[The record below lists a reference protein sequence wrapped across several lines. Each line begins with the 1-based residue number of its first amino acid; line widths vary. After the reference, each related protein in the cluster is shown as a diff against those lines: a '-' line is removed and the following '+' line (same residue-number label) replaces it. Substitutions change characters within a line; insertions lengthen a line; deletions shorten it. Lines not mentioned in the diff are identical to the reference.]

1 MAEKSNNI
9 ESSDFIRD
17 IIREDLDTGKH
28 ATTVTRF
35 PPEPNGYL
43 HLGHAKSI
51 CLNFGIAQENSS
63 TGSRCHLRFDDTN
76 PTKEETEYV
85 ESIKEDIKWLGFD
98 WGDHLYFASN
108 NFEQLYEWAVHL
120 ITEGK
125 AYIDDLSAD
134 QIREY
139 RGSLTEP
146 GKDSPFRERPANE
159 SLDLFSKMRNGE
171 FKDGE
176 KVLRAKIDMADP
188 NINLRDPVIYRILHA
203 NHHRTGNDW
212 CIYPSYD
219 FAHGQCDAI
228 EAITHSICTL
238 EFEQHRPLYD
248 WFIDNLPVPHKP
260 RQIEFSKLQPTY
272 TLMSKR
278 RLIEMVEENH
288 VDGWDDPRM
297 STISGMRRR
306 GYPPEAL
313 RTFCKSVGVTKFSGI
328 TDLALLEHS
337 IREQLNREALRKMV
351 VLDPIK
357 VTITNWPGD
366 DHKEMMNAVNNP
378 EDQSL
383 GTRAIPMTGT
393 VYIERDDFMEDP
405 PKKFYRLSLG
415 SEVRLRYSYCI
426 KCDEVIKDSEGNV
439 TELKCTYDPLTL
451 GKNPEGRKVRA
462 AIHWVPFNEAI
473 SAEIRLYERTFMVE
487 DPGSKED
494 WRDVI
499 NSNALTVL
507 NDSKLEPSLA
517 NAGIGEGYQFERKG
531 YFCVDS
537 KDSSPDSLVFNRTIA
552 LRDSWAKM
560 NKK

>member
-159 SLDLFSKMRNGE
+159 SLELFSKMRNGE
-171 FKDGE
+171 FKHGE

>member
-1 MAEKSNNI
+1 MAEKTDTSG
-9 ESSDFIRD
+9 SSDFIRD
-17 IIREDLDTGKH
+17 IIREDLGSGKH
-28 ATTVTRF
+28 ETTVTRF

-51 CLNFGIAQENSS
+51 CLNFGIGQENKS

-98 WGDHLYFASN
+98 WGDHLYFASD
-108 NFEQLYEWAVHL
+108 NFEQLFEWAVHL
-120 ITEGK
+120 IENDK
-125 AYIDDLSAD
+125 AYVDDLSAD

-146 GKDSPFRERPANE
+146 GKDSPFRNRPSNE
-159 SLDLFSKMRNGE
+159 SLELFAMMRRGD

-176 KVLRAKIDMADP
+176 KVLRAKIDMSDP
-188 NINLRDPVIYRILHA
+188 NINMRDPVIYRILHA

-278 RLIEMVEENH
+278 RLIEMVEEKH

-297 STISGMRRR
+297 STVSGMRRR
-306 GYPPEAL
+306 GYPAEAL
-313 RTFCKSVGVTKFSGI
+313 RNFCKSVGVTKFSGI
-328 TDLALLEHS
+328 TDIALMEHS
-337 IREQLNREALRKMV
+337 IREQLNRDALRRMV

-357 VTITNWPGD
+357 VTITNWPGN
-366 DHKEMMNAVNNP
+366 DHQEMMNAVNNP

-383 GTRAIPMTGT
+383 GTREVPLSGT
-393 VYIERDDFMEDP
+393 VYIEREDFMEDP
-405 PKKFYRLSLG
+405 PKKFYRLSPG

-426 KCDEVIKDSEGNV
+426 KCDEVIKDTNDNV
-439 TELKCTYDPLTL
+439 IELKCSYDPLTL

-473 SAEIRLYERTFMVE
+473 SAEVRLYERTFTVE
-487 DPGSKED
+487 EPGSEQD
-494 WRDVI
+494 WRNVI
-499 NSNALTVL
+499 NPDALTVL
-507 NDSKLEPSLA
+507 HDSKLEPSLTEVS
-517 NAGIGEGYQFERKG
+517 IGQSYQFERKG
-531 YFCVDS
+531 YFCLDS
-537 KDSSPDSLVFNRTIA
+537 RDSSPETLVFNRTIA
-552 LRDSWAKM
+552 LRDSWAKI

>member
-1 MAEKSNNI
+1 MAENSNIN
-9 ESSDFIRD
+9 ETSDFIRD
-17 IIREDLDTGKH
+17 IIREDLDAGKH
-28 ATTVTRF
+28 STTVTRF

-51 CLNFGIAQENSS
+51 CLNFGIAEENAS

-85 ESIKEDIKWLGFD
+85 DSIQEDIKWLGFD
-98 WGDHLYFASN
+98 WGDYLYFASD
-108 NFEQLYEWAVHL
+108 NFEQLYEWAVFL
-120 ITEGK
+120 INQGK
-125 AYIDDLSAD
+125 AYVDELTAD

-139 RGSLTEP
+139 RGTLTEP
-146 GKDSPFRERPANE
+146 GKDSPFRDRPAEE
-159 SLDLFSKMRNGE
+159 SLEIFSKMRSGQ
-171 FKDGE
+171 FKNGE

-203 NHHRTGNDW
+203 EHHRTGTDW

-228 EAITHSICTL
+228 EAITHSLCTL

-248 WFIDNLPVPHKP
+248 WFIDNLPVSHKP
-260 RQIEFSKLQPTY
+260 RQIEFSKLQPTF

-278 RLIEMVEENH
+278 RLIQMVEEGH
-288 VDGWDDPRM
+288 VDAWDDPRM

-313 RTFCKSVGVTKFSGI
+313 RSFCKTVGVTKFTGI
-328 TDLALLEHS
+328 TDIALLEHA

-357 VTITNWPGD
+357 VSITNWPGE
-366 DHKEMMNAVNNP
+366 DHTEQMNAINNP
-378 EDQSL
+378 GDDSL
-383 GTRAIPMTGT
+383 GARTIPLSSN
-393 VYIERDDFMEDP
+393 VYIERDDFMQDP
-405 PKKFYRLSLG
+405 PKKFYRLSPG

-426 KCDEVIKDSEGNV
+426 TCDEVIKDSAGV
-439 TELKCTYDPLTL
+439 VIELKCTYDPLTL

-462 AIHWVPFNEAI
+462 AIHWVPFNEAL
-473 SAEIRLYERTFMVE
+473 SAEIRLYERTFTVDEPGAE
-487 DPGSKED
+487 DD
-494 WRDVI
+494 WRTVI
-499 NSNALTVL
+499 NPDALTVL
-507 NDSKLEPSLA
+507 KNSKLEPSLA
-517 NAGIGEGYQFERKG
+517 EAIIGTSYQFERKG

-537 KDSSPDSLVFNRTIA
+537 KNSSKNSLVFNRTIA

>member
-1 MAEKSNNI
+1 MAEKTDTSG
-9 ESSDFIRD
+9 SSDFIRD
-17 IIREDLDTGKH
+17 IIREDLGSGKH
-28 ATTVTRF
+28 ETTVTRF

-51 CLNFGIAQENSS
+51 CLNFGIAQENKS

-98 WGDHLYFASN
+98 WGDHLYFASD
-108 NFEQLYEWAVHL
+108 NFEQLFEWAVHL
-120 ITEGK
+120 IENDK
-125 AYIDDLSAD
+125 AYVDDLSAD

-146 GKDSPFRERPANE
+146 GKDSPFRNRPSNE
-159 SLDLFSKMRNGE
+159 SLELFAMMRRGD

-176 KVLRAKIDMADP
+176 KVLRAKIDMSDP
-188 NINLRDPVIYRILHA
+188 NINMRDPVIYRILHA

-278 RLIEMVEENH
+278 RLIEMVEEKH

-297 STISGMRRR
+297 STVSGMRRR
-306 GYPPEAL
+306 GYPAEAL
-313 RTFCKSVGVTKFSGI
+313 RNFCKSVGVTKFSGI
-328 TDLALLEHS
+328 TDIALMEHS
-337 IREQLNREALRKMV
+337 IREQLNRDALRRMV

-357 VTITNWPGD
+357 VTITNWPGN
-366 DHKEMMNAVNNP
+366 DHQEMMNAVNNP

-383 GTRAIPMTGT
+383 GTREVPLSGT
-393 VYIERDDFMEDP
+393 VYIEREDFMEDP
-405 PKKFYRLSLG
+405 PKKFYRLSPG

-426 KCDEVIKDSEGNV
+426 KCDEVIKDTNDNV
-439 TELKCTYDPLTL
+439 IELKCSYDPLTL

-473 SAEIRLYERTFMVE
+473 SAEVRLYERTFTVE
-487 DPGSKED
+487 DPGSEED
-494 WRDVI
+494 WRNVI
-499 NSNALTVL
+499 NPDALTVL
-507 NDSKLEPSLA
+507 HDSKLEPSLTEV
-517 NAGIGEGYQFERKG
+517 NIGQSYQFERKG
-531 YFCVDS
+531 YFCLDS
-537 KDSSPDSLVFNRTIA
+537 RDSSPESLVFNRTIA
-552 LRDSWAKM
+552 LRDSWAKI

>member
-1 MAEKSNNI
+1 MAEKTDTSG
-9 ESSDFIRD
+9 SSDFIRD
-17 IIREDLDTGKH
+17 IIREDLGSGKH
-28 ATTVTRF
+28 ETTVTRF

-51 CLNFGIAQENSS
+51 CLNFGIGQENKS
-63 TGSRCHLRFDDTN
+63 TGARCHLRFDDTN

-98 WGDHLYFASN
+98 WGDHLYFASD
-108 NFEQLYEWAVHL
+108 NFEQLFEWAVHL
-120 ITEGK
+120 IENDK
-125 AYIDDLSAD
+125 AYVDDLSAD
-134 QIREY
+134 HIREY

-146 GKDSPFRERPANE
+146 GKDSPFRNRPSNE
-159 SLDLFSKMRNGE
+159 SLELFAMMRRGD

-176 KVLRAKIDMADP
+176 KVLRAKIDMSDP
-188 NINLRDPVIYRILHA
+188 NINMRDPVIYRILHA

-278 RLIEMVEENH
+278 RLIEMVEEKH

-297 STISGMRRR
+297 STVSGMRRR
-306 GYPPEAL
+306 GYPAEAL
-313 RTFCKSVGVTKFSGI
+313 RNFCKSVGVTKFSGI
-328 TDLALLEHS
+328 TDIALMEHS
-337 IREQLNREALRKMV
+337 IREQLNRDALRRMV

-357 VTITNWPGD
+357 VTITNWPGN
-366 DHKEMMNAVNNP
+366 DHQEMMNAVNNP

-383 GTRAIPMTGT
+383 GTREVPLSGT
-393 VYIERDDFMEDP
+393 VYIEREDFMEDP
-405 PKKFYRLSLG
+405 PKKFYRLSPG

-426 KCDEVIKDSEGNV
+426 KCDEVIKDTNGNV
-439 TELKCTYDPLTL
+439 IELKCSYDPLTL

-473 SAEIRLYERTFMVE
+473 SAEVRLYERTFTVE
-487 DPGSKED
+487 DPGSEED
-494 WRDVI
+494 WRNVI
-499 NSNALTVL
+499 NPDALTVL
-507 NDSKLEPSLA
+507 HDSKLEPSLTEVS
-517 NAGIGEGYQFERKG
+517 IGQSYQFERKG
-531 YFCVDS
+531 YFCLDS
-537 KDSSPDSLVFNRTIA
+537 RDSSPESLVFNRTIA
-552 LRDSWAKM
+552 LRDSWAKI

>member
-1 MAEKSNNI
+1 MAEKTDTSG
-9 ESSDFIRD
+9 SSDFIRD
-17 IIREDLDTGKH
+17 IIREDLGSGKH
-28 ATTVTRF
+28 ETTVTRF

-51 CLNFGIAQENSS
+51 CLNFGIGQENKS

-98 WGDHLYFASN
+98 WGDHLYFASD
-108 NFEQLYEWAVHL
+108 NFEQLFEWAVHL
-120 ITEGK
+120 IENDK
-125 AYIDDLSAD
+125 AYVDDLSAD

-146 GKDSPFRERPANE
+146 GKDSPFRNRPSNE
-159 SLDLFSKMRNGE
+159 SLELFAMMRRGD

-176 KVLRAKIDMADP
+176 KVLRAKIDMSDP
-188 NINLRDPVIYRILHA
+188 NINMRDPVIYRILHA

-278 RLIEMVEENH
+278 RLIEMVEEKH

-297 STISGMRRR
+297 STVSGMRRR
-306 GYPPEAL
+306 GYPAEAL
-313 RTFCKSVGVTKFSGI
+313 RNFCKSVGVTKFSGI
-328 TDLALLEHS
+328 TDIALMEHS
-337 IREQLNREALRKMV
+337 IREQLNHDALRRMV

-357 VTITNWPGD
+357 VTITNWPGN
-366 DHKEMMNAVNNP
+366 DHQEMMNAVNNP

-383 GTRAIPMTGT
+383 GTREVPLSGT
-393 VYIERDDFMEDP
+393 VYIEREDFMEDP
-405 PKKFYRLSLG
+405 PKKFYRLSPG

-426 KCDEVIKDSEGNV
+426 KCDEVIKDTNDNV
-439 TELKCTYDPLTL
+439 IELKCSYDPLTL

-473 SAEIRLYERTFMVE
+473 SAEVRLYERTFTVE
-487 DPGSKED
+487 DPGSEED
-494 WRDVI
+494 WRNVI
-499 NSNALTVL
+499 NPDALTVL
-507 NDSKLEPSLA
+507 HDSKLEPSLTEVS
-517 NAGIGEGYQFERKG
+517 IGQSYQFERKG
-531 YFCVDS
+531 YFCLDS
-537 KDSSPDSLVFNRTIA
+537 RDSSPESLVFNRTIA
-552 LRDSWAKM
+552 LRDSWAKI

>member
-1 MAEKSNNI
+1 MAEKTDTSG
-9 ESSDFIRD
+9 SSDFIRD
-17 IIREDLDTGKH
+17 IIREDLGTGKH
-28 ATTVTRF
+28 ETTVTRF

-51 CLNFGIAQENSS
+51 CLNFGIGQENKS

-98 WGDHLYFASN
+98 WGDHLYFASD
-108 NFEQLYEWAVHL
+108 NFEQLFEWAVHL
-120 ITEGK
+120 IENDK
-125 AYIDDLSAD
+125 AYVDDLSAD

-146 GKDSPFRERPANE
+146 GKDSPFRNRPSNE
-159 SLDLFSKMRNGE
+159 SLELFAMMRRGD

-176 KVLRAKIDMADP
+176 KVLRAKIDMSDP
-188 NINLRDPVIYRILHA
+188 NINMRDPVIYRILHA

-278 RLIEMVEENH
+278 RLIEMVEEKH

-297 STISGMRRR
+297 STVSGMRRR
-306 GYPPEAL
+306 GYPAEAL
-313 RTFCKSVGVTKFSGI
+313 RNFCKSVGVTKFSGI
-328 TDLALLEHS
+328 TDIALMEHS
-337 IREQLNREALRKMV
+337 IREQLNRDALRRMV

-357 VTITNWPGD
+357 VTITNWPGN
-366 DHKEMMNAVNNP
+366 DHQEMMNAVNNP

-383 GTRAIPMTGT
+383 GTREVPLSGT
-393 VYIERDDFMEDP
+393 VYIEREDFMEDP
-405 PKKFYRLSLG
+405 PKKFYRLSPG
-415 SEVRLRYSYCI
+415 SEVRLRYAYCI
-426 KCDEVIKDSEGNV
+426 KCDEVIKDTNDNV
-439 TELKCTYDPLTL
+439 IELKCSYDPLTL

-473 SAEIRLYERTFMVE
+473 SAEVRLYERTFTVE
-487 DPGSKED
+487 DPGSEED
-494 WRDVI
+494 WRNVI
-499 NSNALTVL
+499 NPDALTVL
-507 NDSKLEPSLA
+507 HDSKLEPSLTEV
-517 NAGIGEGYQFERKG
+517 NIGQSYQFERKG
-531 YFCVDS
+531 YFCLDS
-537 KDSSPDSLVFNRTIA
+537 RDSSPESLVFNRTIA
-552 LRDSWAKM
+552 LRDSWAKI

>member
-159 SLDLFSKMRNGE
+159 SLELFSKMRNGE

>member
-1 MAEKSNNI
+1 MAEKTDTSG
-9 ESSDFIRD
+9 SSDFIRD
-17 IIREDLDTGKH
+17 IIREDLGSGKH
-28 ATTVTRF
+28 ETTVTRF

-51 CLNFGIAQENSS
+51 CLNFGIGQENKS

-98 WGDHLYFASN
+98 WGDHLYFASD
-108 NFEQLYEWAVHL
+108 NFEQLFEWAVHL
-120 ITEGK
+120 IENDK
-125 AYIDDLSAD
+125 AYVDDLSAD

-146 GKDSPFRERPANE
+146 GKDSPFRNRPSNE
-159 SLDLFSKMRNGE
+159 SLELFAMMRRGD

-176 KVLRAKIDMADP
+176 KVLRAKIDMSDP
-188 NINLRDPVIYRILHA
+188 NINMRDPVIYRILHA

-278 RLIEMVEENH
+278 RLIEMVEEKH

-297 STISGMRRR
+297 STVSGMRRR
-306 GYPPEAL
+306 GYPAEAL
-313 RTFCKSVGVTKFSGI
+313 RNFCKSVGVTKFSGI
-328 TDLALLEHS
+328 TDIALMEHS
-337 IREQLNREALRKMV
+337 IREQLNRDALRRMV

-357 VTITNWPGD
+357 VTITNWPGN
-366 DHKEMMNAVNNP
+366 DHQEMMNAVNNP

-383 GTRAIPMTGT
+383 GTREVPLSGT
-393 VYIERDDFMEDP
+393 VYIEREDFMEDP
-405 PKKFYRLSLG
+405 PKKFYRLSPG

-426 KCDEVIKDSEGNV
+426 KCDEVIKDTNDNV
-439 TELKCTYDPLTL
+439 IELKCSYDPLTL

-473 SAEIRLYERTFMVE
+473 SAEVRLYERTFTVE
-487 DPGSKED
+487 DPGSEED
-494 WRDVI
+494 WRNVI
-499 NSNALTVL
+499 NPDALTVL
-507 NDSKLEPSLA
+507 HDSKLEPSLTEVS
-517 NAGIGEGYQFERKG
+517 IGQSYQFERKG
-531 YFCVDS
+531 YFCLDS
-537 KDSSPDSLVFNRTIA
+537 RDSSPESLVFNRTIA
-552 LRDSWAKM
+552 LRDSWAKI

>member
-1 MAEKSNNI
+1 MAEKTDTSG
-9 ESSDFIRD
+9 SSDFIRD
-17 IIREDLDTGKH
+17 IIREDLGSGKH
-28 ATTVTRF
+28 ETTVTRF

-51 CLNFGIAQENSS
+51 CLNFGIGQENKS

-98 WGDHLYFASN
+98 WGDHLYFASD
-108 NFEQLYEWAVHL
+108 NFEQLFEWAVHL
-120 ITEGK
+120 IENDK
-125 AYIDDLSAD
+125 AYVDDLSAD

-146 GKDSPFRERPANE
+146 GKDSPFRNRPSNE
-159 SLDLFSKMRNGE
+159 SLELFAMMRRGD

-176 KVLRAKIDMADP
+176 KVLRAKIDMSDP
-188 NINLRDPVIYRILHA
+188 NINMRDPVIYRILHA

-278 RLIEMVEENH
+278 RLIEMVEEKH

-297 STISGMRRR
+297 STVSGMRRR
-306 GYPPEAL
+306 GYPAEAL
-313 RTFCKSVGVTKFSGI
+313 RNFCKSVGVTKFSGI
-328 TDLALLEHS
+328 TDIALMEHS
-337 IREQLNREALRKMV
+337 IREQLNRDALRRMV

-357 VTITNWPGD
+357 VTITNWPGN
-366 DHKEMMNAVNNP
+366 DHQEMMNAVNNP

-383 GTRAIPMTGT
+383 GTREVPLSGT
-393 VYIERDDFMEDP
+393 VYIEREDFMEDP
-405 PKKFYRLSLG
+405 PKKFYRLSPG

-426 KCDEVIKDSEGNV
+426 KCDEVIKDTNDNV
-439 TELKCTYDPLTL
+439 IELKCSYDPLTL

-473 SAEIRLYERTFMVE
+473 SAEVRLYERTFTVE
-487 DPGSKED
+487 DPGSEED
-494 WRDVI
+494 WRNVI
-499 NSNALTVL
+499 NPDALTVL
-507 NDSKLEPSLA
+507 HDSKLEPSLTEVS
-517 NAGIGEGYQFERKG
+517 IGQSYQFERKG
-531 YFCVDS
+531 YFCLDS
-537 KDSSPDSLVFNRTIA
+537 RDSSPETLVFNRTIA
-552 LRDSWAKM
+552 LRDSWAKI

>member
-1 MAEKSNNI
+1 MAEKTDTSG
-9 ESSDFIRD
+9 SSDFIRD
-17 IIREDLDTGKH
+17 IIREDLGSGKH
-28 ATTVTRF
+28 ETTVTRF

-51 CLNFGIAQENSS
+51 CLNFGIGQENKS

-98 WGDHLYFASN
+98 WGDHLYFASD
-108 NFEQLYEWAVHL
+108 NFEQLFEWAVHL
-120 ITEGK
+120 IENDK
-125 AYIDDLSAD
+125 AYVDDLSAD

-146 GKDSPFRERPANE
+146 GKDSPFRNRPSNE
-159 SLDLFSKMRNGE
+159 SLELFAMMRRGD

-176 KVLRAKIDMADP
+176 KVLRAKIDMSDP
-188 NINLRDPVIYRILHA
+188 NINMRDPVIYRILHA

-278 RLIEMVEENH
+278 RLIEMVEEKH

-297 STISGMRRR
+297 STVSGMRRR
-306 GYPPEAL
+306 GYPAEAL
-313 RTFCKSVGVTKFSGI
+313 RNFCKSVGVTKFSGI
-328 TDLALLEHS
+328 TDIALMEHS
-337 IREQLNREALRKMV
+337 IREQLNRDALRRMV

-357 VTITNWPGD
+357 VTITNWPGN
-366 DHKEMMNAVNNP
+366 DHQEMMNAVNNP

-383 GTRAIPMTGT
+383 GTREVPLSGT
-393 VYIERDDFMEDP
+393 VYIEREDFMEDP
-405 PKKFYRLSLG
+405 PKKFYRLSPG

-426 KCDEVIKDSEGNV
+426 KCDEVIKDSNGNV
-439 TELKCTYDPLTL
+439 IELKCSYDPLTL

-473 SAEIRLYERTFMVE
+473 SAEVRLYERTFTVE
-487 DPGSKED
+487 DPGSEED
-494 WRDVI
+494 WRNVI
-499 NSNALTVL
+499 NPDALTVL

-552 LRDSWAKM
+552 LRDSWAKI

>member
-1 MAEKSNNI
+1 MAEKTDTSG
-9 ESSDFIRD
+9 SSDFIRD
-17 IIREDLDTGKH
+17 IIREDLGSGKH
-28 ATTVTRF
+28 ETTVTRF

-51 CLNFGIAQENSS
+51 CLNFGIGQENKS

-98 WGDHLYFASN
+98 WGDHLYFASD
-108 NFEQLYEWAVHL
+108 NFEQLFEWAVHL
-120 ITEGK
+120 IENDK
-125 AYIDDLSAD
+125 AYVDDLSAD

-146 GKDSPFRERPANE
+146 GKDSPFRNRPSNE
-159 SLDLFSKMRNGE
+159 SLELFAMMRRGD

-176 KVLRAKIDMADP
+176 KVLRAKIDMSDP
-188 NINLRDPVIYRILHA
+188 NINMRDPVIYRILHA
-203 NHHRTGNDW
+203 NHHRTGNNW

-278 RLIEMVEENH
+278 RLIEMVEEKH

-297 STISGMRRR
+297 STVSGMRRR
-306 GYPPEAL
+306 GYPAEAL
-313 RTFCKSVGVTKFSGI
+313 RNFCKSVGVTKFSGI
-328 TDLALLEHS
+328 TDIALMEHS
-337 IREQLNREALRKMV
+337 IREQLNRDALRRMV

-357 VTITNWPGD
+357 VTITNWPGN
-366 DHKEMMNAVNNP
+366 DHQEMMNAVNNP

-383 GTRAIPMTGT
+383 GTREVPLSGT
-393 VYIERDDFMEDP
+393 VYIEREDFMEDP
-405 PKKFYRLSLG
+405 PKKFYRLSPG

-426 KCDEVIKDSEGNV
+426 KCDEVIKDTNDNV
-439 TELKCTYDPLTL
+439 IELKCSYDPLTL

-462 AIHWVPFNEAI
+462 AIHWVSFNEAI
-473 SAEIRLYERTFMVE
+473 SAEVRLYERTFTVE
-487 DPGSKED
+487 DPGSEED
-494 WRDVI
+494 WRNVI
-499 NSNALTVL
+499 NPDALTVL
-507 NDSKLEPSLA
+507 HDSKLEPSLTEVS
-517 NAGIGEGYQFERKG
+517 IGQSYQFERKG
-531 YFCVDS
+531 YFCLDS
-537 KDSSPDSLVFNRTIA
+537 RDSSPETLVFNRTIA
-552 LRDSWAKM
+552 LRDSWAKI

>member
-1 MAEKSNNI
+1 MAEKTDTSG
-9 ESSDFIRD
+9 SSDFIRD
-17 IIREDLDTGKH
+17 IIREDLGSGKH
-28 ATTVTRF
+28 ETTVTRF

-51 CLNFGIAQENSS
+51 CLNFGIGQENKS

-98 WGDHLYFASN
+98 WGDHLYFASD
-108 NFEQLYEWAVHL
+108 NFEQLFEWAVHL
-120 ITEGK
+120 IENDK
-125 AYIDDLSAD
+125 AYVDDLSAD

-146 GKDSPFRERPANE
+146 GKDSPFRNRPSNE
-159 SLDLFSKMRNGE
+159 SLELFAMMRRGD

-176 KVLRAKIDMADP
+176 KVLRAKIDMSDP
-188 NINLRDPVIYRILHA
+188 NINMRDPVIYRILHA

-278 RLIEMVEENH
+278 RLIEMVEEKH

-297 STISGMRRR
+297 STVSGMRRR
-306 GYPPEAL
+306 GYPAEAL
-313 RTFCKSVGVTKFSGI
+313 RNFCKSVGVTKFSGI
-328 TDLALLEHS
+328 TDIALMEHS
-337 IREQLNREALRKMV
+337 IREQLNRDALRRMV

-357 VTITNWPGD
+357 VTITNWPGN
-366 DHKEMMNAVNNP
+366 DHQEMMNAVNNP

-383 GTRAIPMTGT
+383 GTREVPLSGT
-393 VYIERDDFMEDP
+393 VYIEREDFMEDP
-405 PKKFYRLSLG
+405 PKKFYRLSPG

-426 KCDEVIKDSEGNV
+426 KCDEVIKDTNDNV
-439 TELKCTYDPLTL
+439 IELKCSYDPLTL

-473 SAEIRLYERTFMVE
+473 SAEVRLYERTFTVE
-487 DPGSKED
+487 DPGSEED
-494 WRDVI
+494 WRNVI
-499 NSNALTVL
+499 NPDALTVL

-552 LRDSWAKM
+552 LRDSWAKI

>member
-139 RGSLTEP
+139 RGTLTEP

-159 SLDLFSKMRNGE
+159 SLELFSKMRNGE

>member
-139 RGSLTEP
+139 RGTLTEP

-159 SLDLFSKMRNGE
+159 SLELFSKMRNGE

-238 EFEQHRPLYD
+238 EFEQHRPLYN

-439 TELKCTYDPLTL
+439 TELRCTYDPLTL

>member
-1 MAEKSNNI
+1 MAEKTDIS

-17 IIREDLDTGKH
+17 IIREDLESGKH
-28 ATTVTRF
+28 PTTVTRF

-51 CLNFGIAQENSS
+51 CLNFGIAQENNS
-63 TGSRCHLRFDDTN
+63 TGARCHLRFDDTN
-76 PTKEETEYV
+76 PTREDTEYV

-98 WGDHLYFASN
+98 WADHLYFASD
-108 NFEQLYEWAVHL
+108 NFDQLYEWAVHL
-120 ITEGK
+120 IDAGK
-125 AYIDDLSAD
+125 AYVDELSAD

-146 GKDSPFRERPANE
+146 GKDSPFRNRPADE
-159 SLDLFSKMRNGE
+159 SLDLFSRMRRGD

-176 KVLRAKIDMADP
+176 KVLRAKINMADP
-188 NINLRDPVIYRILHA
+188 NINMRDPVIYRILHA
-203 NHHRTGNDW
+203 HHHRTGKHW

-238 EFEQHRPLYD
+238 EFEQHRPLYE
-248 WFIDNLPVPHKP
+248 WFINNLPVPNNP
-260 RQIEFSKLQPTY
+260 RQIEFSKLQPTF

-278 RLIEMVEENH
+278 RLIEMVEEKH

-297 STISGMRRR
+297 STLSGMRRR
-306 GYPPEAL
+306 GYPAEAL
-313 RTFCKSVGVTKFSGI
+313 RNFCKSVGVTKFSGI
-328 TDLALLEHS
+328 TDIALLEHS
-337 IREQLNREALRKMV
+337 IREQLNREAQRRMV

-378 EDQSL
+378 EDDAL
-383 GTRAIPMTGT
+383 GSRKVPLTGT
-393 VYIERDDFMEDP
+393 VYVERDDFMEDP
-405 PKKFYRLSLG
+405 PKKFYRLSPG

-426 KCDEVIKDSEGNV
+426 KCDEVIKDAEGNV
-439 TELKCTYDPLTL
+439 IELKCSYDPQTL

-473 SAEIRLYERTFMVE
+473 SAEVRLYERTFTVE
-487 DPGSKED
+487 DPGSEED
-494 WRDVI
+494 WRNVI
-499 NSNALTVL
+499 NPESLTIL
-507 NDSKLEPSLA
+507 YRSKLEPSLA
-517 NAGIGEGYQFERKG
+517 EANPVNRYQFERKG
-531 YFCVDS
+531 YFCLDS

-552 LRDSWAKM
+552 LRDSWAKF

>member
-1 MAEKSNNI
+1 MAEKTDTSG
-9 ESSDFIRD
+9 SSDFIRD
-17 IIREDLDTGKH
+17 IIREDLGSGKH
-28 ATTVTRF
+28 ETTVTRF

-51 CLNFGIAQENSS
+51 CLNFGIGQENKS
-63 TGSRCHLRFDDTN
+63 TGARCHLRFDDTN

-98 WGDHLYFASN
+98 WGDHLYFASD
-108 NFEQLYEWAVHL
+108 NFEQLFEWAVHL
-120 ITEGK
+120 IENDK
-125 AYIDDLSAD
+125 AYVDDLSAD

-146 GKDSPFRERPANE
+146 GKDSPFRNRPSNE
-159 SLDLFSKMRNGE
+159 SLELFAMMRRGD

-176 KVLRAKIDMADP
+176 KVLRAKIDMSDP
-188 NINLRDPVIYRILHA
+188 NINMRDPVIYRILHA

-278 RLIEMVEENH
+278 RLIEMVEEKH

-297 STISGMRRR
+297 STVSGMRRR
-306 GYPPEAL
+306 GYPAEAL
-313 RTFCKSVGVTKFSGI
+313 RNFCKSVGVTKFSGI
-328 TDLALLEHS
+328 TDIALMEHS
-337 IREQLNREALRKMV
+337 IREQLNRDALRRMV

-357 VTITNWPGD
+357 VTITNWPGN
-366 DHKEMMNAVNNP
+366 DHQEMMNAVNNP

-383 GTRAIPMTGT
+383 GTREVPLSGT
-393 VYIERDDFMEDP
+393 VYIEREDFMEDP
-405 PKKFYRLSLG
+405 PKKFYRLSPG

-426 KCDEVIKDSEGNV
+426 KCDEVIKDTNDNV
-439 TELKCTYDPLTL
+439 IELKCSYDPLTL

-473 SAEIRLYERTFMVE
+473 SAEVRLYERTFTVE
-487 DPGSKED
+487 DPGSEED
-494 WRDVI
+494 WRNVI
-499 NSNALTVL
+499 NPDALTVL
-507 NDSKLEPSLA
+507 HDSKLEPSLTEVS
-517 NAGIGEGYQFERKG
+517 IGQSYQFERKG
-531 YFCVDS
+531 YFCLDS
-537 KDSSPDSLVFNRTIA
+537 RDSSPESLVFNRTIA
-552 LRDSWAKM
+552 LRDSWAKI

>member
-1 MAEKSNNI
+1 MAEKTDIS

-17 IIREDLDTGKH
+17 IIREDLESGKH
-28 ATTVTRF
+28 PTTVTRF

-51 CLNFGIAQENSS
+51 CLNFGIAQENNS
-63 TGSRCHLRFDDTN
+63 TGARCHLRFDDTN
-76 PTKEETEYV
+76 PTREDTEYV

-98 WGDHLYFASN
+98 WADHLYFASD
-108 NFEQLYEWAVHL
+108 NFDQLYEWAVHL
-120 ITEGK
+120 IDAGK
-125 AYIDDLSAD
+125 AYVDELSAD

-146 GKDSPFRERPANE
+146 GKDSPFRNRPADE
-159 SLDLFSKMRNGE
+159 SLDLFSRMRRGD

-176 KVLRAKIDMADP
+176 KVLRAKINMADP
-188 NINLRDPVIYRILHA
+188 NINMRDPVIYRILHA
-203 NHHRTGNDW
+203 HHHRTGKHW

-238 EFEQHRPLYD
+238 EFEQHRPLYE
-248 WFIDNLPVPHKP
+248 WFIDNLPVPNNP
-260 RQIEFSKLQPTY
+260 RQIEFSKLQPTF

-278 RLIEMVEENH
+278 RLIEMVEEKH

-297 STISGMRRR
+297 STLSGMRRR
-306 GYPPEAL
+306 GYPAEAL
-313 RTFCKSVGVTKFSGI
+313 RNFCKSVGVTKFSGI
-328 TDLALLEHS
+328 TDIALLEHS
-337 IREQLNREALRKMV
+337 IREQLNREAQRRMV

-378 EDQSL
+378 EDDAL
-383 GTRAIPMTGT
+383 GSRKVPLTGT
-393 VYIERDDFMEDP
+393 VYVERDDFMEDP
-405 PKKFYRLSLG
+405 PKKFYRLSPG

-426 KCDEVIKDSEGNV
+426 KCDEVIKDAEGNV
-439 TELKCTYDPLTL
+439 IELKCSYDPQTL

-473 SAEIRLYERTFMVE
+473 SAEVRLYERTFTVE
-487 DPGSKED
+487 DPGSEED
-494 WRDVI
+494 WRNVI
-499 NSNALTVL
+499 NPESLTIL
-507 NDSKLEPSLA
+507 YRSKLEPSLA
-517 NAGIGEGYQFERKG
+517 EANPVNRYQFERKG
-531 YFCVDS
+531 YFCLDS

-552 LRDSWAKM
+552 LRDSWAKF

>member
-1 MAEKSNNI
+1 MAEKTDTSG
-9 ESSDFIRD
+9 SSDFIRD
-17 IIREDLDTGKH
+17 IIREDLGSGKH
-28 ATTVTRF
+28 ETTVTRF

-51 CLNFGIAQENSS
+51 CLNFGIGQENKS
-63 TGSRCHLRFDDTN
+63 TGARCHLRFDDTN

-98 WGDHLYFASN
+98 WGDHLYFASD
-108 NFEQLYEWAVHL
+108 NFEQLFEWAVHL
-120 ITEGK
+120 IENDK
-125 AYIDDLSAD
+125 AYVDDLSAD

-146 GKDSPFRERPANE
+146 GKDSPFRNRPSNE
-159 SLDLFSKMRNGE
+159 SLELFAMMRRGD

-176 KVLRAKIDMADP
+176 KVLRAKIDMSDP
-188 NINLRDPVIYRILHA
+188 NINMRDPVIYRILHA

-278 RLIEMVEENH
+278 RLIEMVEEKH

-297 STISGMRRR
+297 STVSGMRRR
-306 GYPPEAL
+306 GYPAEAL
-313 RTFCKSVGVTKFSGI
+313 RNFCKSVGVTKFSGI
-328 TDLALLEHS
+328 TDIALMEHS
-337 IREQLNREALRKMV
+337 IREQLNRDALRRMV

-357 VTITNWPGD
+357 VTITNWPGN
-366 DHKEMMNAVNNP
+366 DHQEMMNAVNNP

-383 GTRAIPMTGT
+383 GTREVPLSGT
-393 VYIERDDFMEDP
+393 VYIEREDFMEDP
-405 PKKFYRLSLG
+405 PKKFYRLSPG

-426 KCDEVIKDSEGNV
+426 KCDEVIKDTNGNV
-439 TELKCTYDPLTL
+439 IELKCSYDPLTL

-462 AIHWVPFNEAI
+462 AIHWVPFNESI
-473 SAEIRLYERTFMVE
+473 SAEVRLYERTFTVE
-487 DPGSKED
+487 DPGSEED
-494 WRDVI
+494 WRNVI
-499 NSNALTVL
+499 NPDALTVL
-507 NDSKLEPSLA
+507 HDSKLEPSLTEVS
-517 NAGIGEGYQFERKG
+517 IGQSYQFERKG
-531 YFCVDS
+531 YFCLDS
-537 KDSSPDSLVFNRTIA
+537 RDSSPESLVFNRTIA
-552 LRDSWAKM
+552 LRDSWAKI

>member
-1 MAEKSNNI
+1 MAEKTDTSG
-9 ESSDFIRD
+9 SSDFIRD
-17 IIREDLDTGKH
+17 IIREDLGSGKH
-28 ATTVTRF
+28 ETTVTRF

-51 CLNFGIAQENSS
+51 CLNFGIDQENKS
-63 TGSRCHLRFDDTN
+63 TGARCHLRFDDTN

-98 WGDHLYFASN
+98 WGDHLYFASD
-108 NFEQLYEWAVHL
+108 NFEQLFEWAVHL
-120 ITEGK
+120 IENDK
-125 AYIDDLSAD
+125 AYVDDLSAD

-146 GKDSPFRERPANE
+146 GKDSPFRNRPSNE
-159 SLDLFSKMRNGE
+159 SLELFAMMRRGD

-176 KVLRAKIDMADP
+176 KVLRAKIDMSDP
-188 NINLRDPVIYRILHA
+188 NINMRDPVIYRILHA

-278 RLIEMVEENH
+278 RLIEMVEEKH

-297 STISGMRRR
+297 STVSGMRRR
-306 GYPPEAL
+306 GYPAEAL
-313 RTFCKSVGVTKFSGI
+313 RNFCKSVGVTKFSGI
-328 TDLALLEHS
+328 TDVALMEHS
-337 IREQLNREALRKMV
+337 IREQLNRDALRRMV

-357 VTITNWPGD
+357 VTITNWPGN
-366 DHKEMMNAVNNP
+366 DHQEMMNAVNNP

-383 GTRAIPMTGT
+383 GTREVPLSGT
-393 VYIERDDFMEDP
+393 VYIEREDFMEDP
-405 PKKFYRLSLG
+405 PKKFYRLSPG

-426 KCDEVIKDSEGNV
+426 KCDEVIKDTNGNV
-439 TELKCTYDPLTL
+439 IELKCSYDPLTL

-473 SAEIRLYERTFMVE
+473 SAEVRLYERTFTVE
-487 DPGSKED
+487 DPGSEED
-494 WRDVI
+494 WRNVI
-499 NSNALTVL
+499 NPDALTVL
-507 NDSKLEPSLA
+507 HDSKLEPSLTEVS
-517 NAGIGEGYQFERKG
+517 IGQSYQFERKG
-531 YFCVDS
+531 YFCLDS
-537 KDSSPDSLVFNRTIA
+537 RDSSPESLVFNRTIA
-552 LRDSWAKM
+552 LRDSWAKI

>member
-1 MAEKSNNI
+1 MAEKTDIS

-17 IIREDLDTGKH
+17 IIREDLESGKH
-28 ATTVTRF
+28 PTTVTRF

-51 CLNFGIAQENSS
+51 CLNFGIAQENNS
-63 TGSRCHLRFDDTN
+63 TGARCHLRFDDTN
-76 PTKEETEYV
+76 PTREDTEYV

-98 WGDHLYFASN
+98 WGDHLYFASD
-108 NFEQLYEWAVHL
+108 NFDQLYEWAVHL
-120 ITEGK
+120 IDAGK
-125 AYIDDLSAD
+125 AYVDELSAD

-146 GKDSPFRERPANE
+146 GKDSPFRNRPADE
-159 SLDLFSKMRNGE
+159 SLDLFSRMRRGD

-176 KVLRAKIDMADP
+176 KVLRAKINMADP
-188 NINLRDPVIYRILHA
+188 NINMRDPVIYRILHA
-203 NHHRTGNDW
+203 HHHRTGKHW

-238 EFEQHRPLYD
+238 EFEQHRPLYE
-248 WFIDNLPVPHKP
+248 WFIDNLPVPNNP
-260 RQIEFSKLQPTY
+260 RQIEFSKLQPTF

-278 RLIEMVEENH
+278 RLIEMVEEKH

-297 STISGMRRR
+297 STLSGMRRR
-306 GYPPEAL
+306 GYPAEAL
-313 RTFCKSVGVTKFSGI
+313 RNFCKSVGVTKFSGI
-328 TDLALLEHS
+328 TDIALLEHS
-337 IREQLNREALRKMV
+337 IREQLNREALRRMV

-378 EDQSL
+378 EDDAL
-383 GTRAIPMTGT
+383 GSRKVPLTGT
-393 VYIERDDFMEDP
+393 VYVERDDFMEDP
-405 PKKFYRLSLG
+405 PKKFYRLSPG

-426 KCDEVIKDSEGNV
+426 KCDEVIKDAEGNV
-439 TELKCTYDPLTL
+439 IELKCSYDPQTL

-473 SAEIRLYERTFMVE
+473 SAEVRLYERTFTVE
-487 DPGSKED
+487 DPGSEED
-494 WRDVI
+494 WRNVI
-499 NSNALTVL
+499 NPESLTIL
-507 NDSKLEPSLA
+507 YRSKLEPSLA
-517 NAGIGEGYQFERKG
+517 EANPVNRYQFERKG
-531 YFCVDS
+531 YFCLDS

-552 LRDSWAKM
+552 LRDSWAKF

>member
-1 MAEKSNNI
+1 MAEKTDTSG
-9 ESSDFIRD
+9 SSDFIRD
-17 IIREDLDTGKH
+17 IIREDLGSGKH
-28 ATTVTRF
+28 ETTVTRF

-51 CLNFGIAQENSS
+51 CLNFGIGQENKS
-63 TGSRCHLRFDDTN
+63 TGARCHLRFDDTN

-98 WGDHLYFASN
+98 WGDHLYFASD
-108 NFEQLYEWAVHL
+108 NFEQLFEWAVHL
-120 ITEGK
+120 IENDK
-125 AYIDDLSAD
+125 AYVDDLSAD

-146 GKDSPFRERPANE
+146 GKDSPFRNRPSNE
-159 SLDLFSKMRNGE
+159 SLELFAMMRRGD

-176 KVLRAKIDMADP
+176 KVLRAKIDMSDP
-188 NINLRDPVIYRILHA
+188 NINMRDPVIYRILHA

-278 RLIEMVEENH
+278 RLIEMVEEKH

-297 STISGMRRR
+297 STVSGMRRR
-306 GYPPEAL
+306 GYPAEAL
-313 RTFCKSVGVTKFSGI
+313 RNFCKSVGVTKFSGI
-328 TDLALLEHS
+328 TDIALMEHS
-337 IREQLNREALRKMV
+337 IREQLNRDALRRMV

-357 VTITNWPGD
+357 VTITNWPGN
-366 DHKEMMNAVNNP
+366 DHQEMMNAVNNP

-383 GTRAIPMTGT
+383 GTREVPLSGT
-393 VYIERDDFMEDP
+393 VYIEREDFMEDP
-405 PKKFYRLSLG
+405 PKKFYRLSPG

-426 KCDEVIKDSEGNV
+426 KCDEVIKDTYGNV
-439 TELKCTYDPLTL
+439 IELKCSYDPLTL

-473 SAEIRLYERTFMVE
+473 SAEVRLYERTFTVE
-487 DPGSKED
+487 DPGSEED
-494 WRDVI
+494 WRNVI
-499 NSNALTVL
+499 NPDALTVL
-507 NDSKLEPSLA
+507 HDSKLEPSLTEVS
-517 NAGIGEGYQFERKG
+517 IGQSYQFERKG
-531 YFCVDS
+531 YFCLDS
-537 KDSSPDSLVFNRTIA
+537 RDSSPESLVFNRTIA
-552 LRDSWAKM
+552 LRDSWAKI

>member
-1 MAEKSNNI
+1 MAEKTDTSG
-9 ESSDFIRD
+9 SSDFIRD
-17 IIREDLDTGKH
+17 IIREDLGSGKH
-28 ATTVTRF
+28 ETTVTRF

-51 CLNFGIAQENSS
+51 CLNFGIGQENKS

-98 WGDHLYFASN
+98 WGDHLYFASD
-108 NFEQLYEWAVHL
+108 NFEQLFEWAVHL
-120 ITEGK
+120 IENDK
-125 AYIDDLSAD
+125 AYVDDLSAD
-134 QIREY
+134 QIRKY

-146 GKDSPFRERPANE
+146 GKDSPFRNRPSNE
-159 SLDLFSKMRNGE
+159 SLELFAMMRRGD

-176 KVLRAKIDMADP
+176 KVLRAKIDMSDP
-188 NINLRDPVIYRILHA
+188 NINMRDPVIYRILHA

-278 RLIEMVEENH
+278 RLIEMVEEKH

-297 STISGMRRR
+297 STVSGMRRR
-306 GYPPEAL
+306 GYPAEAL
-313 RTFCKSVGVTKFSGI
+313 RNFCKSVGVTKFSGI
-328 TDLALLEHS
+328 TDIALMEHS
-337 IREQLNREALRKMV
+337 IREQLNRDALRRMV

-357 VTITNWPGD
+357 VTITNWPGN
-366 DHKEMMNAVNNP
+366 DHQEMMNAVNNP

-383 GTRAIPMTGT
+383 GTREVPLSGT
-393 VYIERDDFMEDP
+393 VYIEREDFMEDP
-405 PKKFYRLSLG
+405 PKKFYRLSPG

-426 KCDEVIKDSEGNV
+426 KCDEVIKDTNDNV
-439 TELKCTYDPLTL
+439 IELKCSYDPLTL

-473 SAEIRLYERTFMVE
+473 SAEVRLYERTFTVE
-487 DPGSKED
+487 DPGSEED
-494 WRDVI
+494 WRNVI
-499 NSNALTVL
+499 NPDALTVL
-507 NDSKLEPSLA
+507 HDSKLEPSLTEVS
-517 NAGIGEGYQFERKG
+517 IGQSYQFERKG
-531 YFCVDS
+531 YFCLDS
-537 KDSSPDSLVFNRTIA
+537 RDSSPESLVFNRTIA
-552 LRDSWAKM
+552 LRDSWAKI

>member
-1 MAEKSNNI
+1 MAEKTDTSG
-9 ESSDFIRD
+9 SSDFIRD
-17 IIREDLDTGKH
+17 IIREDLGSGKH
-28 ATTVTRF
+28 ETTVTRF

-51 CLNFGIAQENSS
+51 CLNFGIGQENKS

-98 WGDHLYFASN
+98 WGDHLYFASD
-108 NFEQLYEWAVHL
+108 NFEQLFEWAVHL
-120 ITEGK
+120 IENDK
-125 AYIDDLSAD
+125 AYVDDLSAD

-146 GKDSPFRERPANE
+146 GKDSPFRNRPSNE
-159 SLDLFSKMRNGE
+159 SLELFAMMRRGD

-176 KVLRAKIDMADP
+176 KVLRAKIDMSDP
-188 NINLRDPVIYRILHA
+188 NINMRDPVIYRILHA

-278 RLIEMVEENH
+278 RLIEMVEEKH

-297 STISGMRRR
+297 STVSGMRRR
-306 GYPPEAL
+306 GYPAEAL
-313 RTFCKSVGVTKFSGI
+313 RNFCKSVGVTKFSGI
-328 TDLALLEHS
+328 TDIALMEHS
-337 IREQLNREALRKMV
+337 IREQLNRDALRRMV

-357 VTITNWPGD
+357 VTITNWPGN
-366 DHKEMMNAVNNP
+366 DHQEMMNAVNNP

-383 GTRAIPMTGT
+383 GTREVPLSGT
-393 VYIERDDFMEDP
+393 VYIEREDFMEDP
-405 PKKFYRLSLG
+405 PKKFYRLSPG

-426 KCDEVIKDSEGNV
+426 KCDEVIKDTNDNV
-439 TELKCTYDPLTL
+439 IELKCSYDPLTL

-473 SAEIRLYERTFMVE
+473 SAEVRLYERTFTVE
-487 DPGSKED
+487 DPGSEED
-494 WRDVI
+494 WRNVI
-499 NSNALTVL
+499 NPDALTVL
-507 NDSKLEPSLA
+507 HDSKLEPSLTEV
-517 NAGIGEGYQFERKG
+517 NIGQSYQFERKG
-531 YFCVDS
+531 YFCLDS
-537 KDSSPDSLVFNRTIA
+537 RDSSPESLVFNRTIA
-552 LRDSWAKM
+552 LRDSWAKI

>member
-1 MAEKSNNI
+1 MAEKTDTSG
-9 ESSDFIRD
+9 SSDFIRD
-17 IIREDLDTGKH
+17 IIREDLGSGKH
-28 ATTVTRF
+28 ETTVTRF

-51 CLNFGIAQENSS
+51 CLNFGIGQENKS

-98 WGDHLYFASN
+98 WGDHLYFASD
-108 NFEQLYEWAVHL
+108 NFEQLFEWAVHL
-120 ITEGK
+120 IENDK
-125 AYIDDLSAD
+125 AYVDDLSAD

-146 GKDSPFRERPANE
+146 GKESPFRNRPSNE
-159 SLDLFSKMRNGE
+159 SLELFAMMRRGD

-176 KVLRAKIDMADP
+176 KVLRAKIDMSDP
-188 NINLRDPVIYRILHA
+188 NINMRDPVIYRILHA

-278 RLIEMVEENH
+278 RLIEMVEEKH

-297 STISGMRRR
+297 STVSGMRRR
-306 GYPPEAL
+306 GYPAEAL
-313 RTFCKSVGVTKFSGI
+313 RNFCKLVGVTKFSGI
-328 TDLALLEHS
+328 TDIALMEHS
-337 IREQLNREALRKMV
+337 IREQLNRDALRRMV

-357 VTITNWPGD
+357 VTITNWPGN
-366 DHKEMMNAVNNP
+366 DHQEMMNAVNNP

-383 GTRAIPMTGT
+383 GSREVPLSGT
-393 VYIERDDFMEDP
+393 VYIEREDFMEDP
-405 PKKFYRLSLG
+405 PKKFYRLSPG

-426 KCDEVIKDSEGNV
+426 KCDEVIKDTNDNV
-439 TELKCTYDPLTL
+439 IELKCSYDPLTL

-473 SAEIRLYERTFMVE
+473 SAEVRLYERTFTVE
-487 DPGSKED
+487 EPGSEQD
-494 WRDVI
+494 WRNVI
-499 NSNALTVL
+499 NPDALTVL
-507 NDSKLEPSLA
+507 HDSKLEPSLTEVS
-517 NAGIGEGYQFERKG
+517 IGQSYQFERKG
-531 YFCVDS
+531 YFCLDS
-537 KDSSPDSLVFNRTIA
+537 RDSSPETLVFNRTIA
-552 LRDSWAKM
+552 LRDSWAKI

>member
-1 MAEKSNNI
+1 
-9 ESSDFIRD
+9 
-17 IIREDLDTGKH
+17 
-28 ATTVTRF
+28 
-35 PPEPNGYL
+35 
-43 HLGHAKSI
+43 
-51 CLNFGIAQENSS
+51 
-63 TGSRCHLRFDDTN
+63 
-76 PTKEETEYV
+76 
-85 ESIKEDIKWLGFD
+85 
-98 WGDHLYFASN
+98 
-108 NFEQLYEWAVHL
+108 
-120 ITEGK
+120 
-125 AYIDDLSAD
+125 
-134 QIREY
+134 
-139 RGSLTEP
+139 
-146 GKDSPFRERPANE
+146 
-159 SLDLFSKMRNGE
+159 MRSGE

-176 KVLRAKIDMADP
+176 KVLRAKIDMTDP

-203 NHHRTGNDW
+203 KHHRTGTDW

-228 EAITHSICTL
+228 EAITHSLCTL

-248 WFIDNLPVPHKP
+248 WFVENLPVPHKP

-278 RLIEMVEENH
+278 RLIQMVEEGH

-313 RTFCKSVGVTKFSGI
+313 RSFCKTLGVTKFSGI
-328 TDLALLEHS
+328 TDIALLDHA

-357 VTITNWPGD
+357 VSITNWPGE
-366 DHKEMMNAVNNP
+366 DHSEQMNAINNP
-378 EDQSL
+378 GDDSL
-383 GTRAIPMTGT
+383 GARKIPLSGT
-393 VYIERDDFMEDP
+393 VFIERDDFMEDP
-405 PKKFYRLSLG
+405 PKKFYRLSPG

-426 KCDEVIKDSEGNV
+426 KCDEVIKDSDGNV

-473 SAEIRLYERTFMVE
+473 SAEIRLYDRTFIVDEPGAE
-487 DPGSKED
+487 DD
-494 WRDVI
+494 WRTVI
-499 NSNALTVL
+499 NTEALTVL
-507 NDSKLEPSLA
+507 KNSKLEPSLA
-517 NAGIGEGYQFERKG
+517 EAIIGASYQFERKG

-537 KDSSPDSLVFNRTIA
+537 KNSSIDSLVFNRTIA
-552 LRDSWAKM
+552 LRDSWAKI